1 MPRQARIDAPGAVQ
15 HVIVRGIERRKIF
28 FDDQDRSNWIARLGK
43 ILIENGTPCFAWALM
58 PNHVHLL
65 LRTGLVPL
73 STVMRRLLTGYAV
86 SFNRRHKRH
95 GQLFQNRYKSIL
107 CQEDPYLR
115 ALVGY
120 IHLNPLRAGLIA
132 DIDGLDRYPFS
143 GHSALMGHQDRPW
156 QDTDYVLRL
165 FSERKTTARK
175 RYRNFVE
182 KEISKGKRPDLV
194 GGGLIRSLGG
204 WQPVKSL
211 RKSGQRIK
219 GDERILGDSSF
230 VSKVLTASQDELER
244 KVGYRQKGYD
254 FNWLVA
260 RVAQLLVMDI
270 DEVLTAGRYP
280 QTVKAR
286 SILLF
291 WAHRE
296 LGISTVELAKR
307 VNLSQPSVSQSIKR
321 GEKLIMEKGY
331 ELLPKP

>member
-1 MPRQARIDAPGAVQ
+1 MPRQARIDSPGAVH

-28 FDDQDRSNWIARLGK
+28 LDDQDRSSWIARLGK

-58 PNHVHLL
+58 PNHAHLL

-73 STVMRRLLTGYAV
+73 STVMRRLLTGHAI

-120 IHLNPLRAGLIA
+120 IHLNPLRAGLVA
-132 DIDGLDRYPFS
+132 DIAGLDHYPFS
-143 GHSALMGHQDRPW
+143 GHSALMGHRDRPW

-165 FSERKTTARK
+165 FSERKSTARR
-175 RYRNFVE
+175 RYREFVK
-182 KEISKGKRPDLV
+182 KETSKGERPELV

-204 WQPVKSL
+204 WRPVKLL
-211 RKSGQRIK
+211 RKRGQRIK
-219 GDERILGDSSF
+219 GDERILGDSGF
-230 VSKVLTASQDELER
+230 VCEVLTASQDELER
-244 KVGYRQKGYD
+244 KAQYRQKGYD

-260 RVAQLLVMDI
+260 RVARLLGMDI

-280 QTVKAR
+280 QTVRAR
-286 SILLF
+286 SILLY

-307 VNLSQPSVSQSIKR
+307 VNLSQPSVSQSIRR
-321 GEKLIMEKGY
+321 GEKLIVEKGY
-331 ELLPKP
+331 KLLP